1 MYDPYLKLAYYMGYK
16 LAMRNANELQAAA
29 MKATLSTADLKD
41 KSEDDSV
48 SNSVTRNLKEHN
60 KHVSGNEYGDP
71 IELSEGID
79 ATYMN

>member
-1 MYDPYLKLAYYMGYK
+1 MLDPYLKLAYYIGCK

-29 MKATLSTADLKD
+29 MRATRSIPDIKGMADGD
-41 KSEDDSV
+41 TS